1 MAVKIDFPKTL
12 TKAEFLERPNR
23 FVIHCRLPDTGE
35 EVAAHLADSGRLTEL
50 LAPGAAVWLLES
62 GNPNRK
68 TKWSAVLC
76 ENEEKNGLV
85 SINTSYPNKLVEKA
99 LQAGV
104 LEEFSG
110 WSYKQA
116 EFKLGGSRWDFL
128 LENGEGRQLLL
139 EVKSVTLAYSGRG
152 LFPDA
157 VTARGT
163 KHVRELT
170 KYAKDSRYET
180 AIFFVAQRE
189 DIESVSPAAHIDAAF
204 AEALREAEQAGV
216 RLLARTCRVSLE
228 GIEMG
233 RAIPVVV

>member
-1 MAVKIDFPKTL
+1 MSVKISFPKVL
-12 TKAEFLERPNR
+12 KKAVFLDRPNR
-23 FVIHCRLPDTGE
+23 FVIHCRLADTGE
-35 EVAAHLADSGRLTEL
+35 KVAAHLADSGRLKEL
-50 LAPGAAVWLLES
+50 LVPGVGVWLLES
-62 GNPNRK
+62 DNASRK

-99 LQAGV
+99 LRLGV
-104 LEEFSG
+104 LDEFSG

-116 EFKLGGSRWDFL
+116 EFKLGDSRWDFL
-128 LENGEGRQLLL
+128 LENEEGRQLLL
-139 EVKSVTLAYSGRG
+139 EVKSVTLADSGQG

-157 VTARGT
+157 VTTRGT
-163 KHVRELT
+163 RHVRELT
-170 KYAKDSRYET
+170 QYLKDSRYET
-180 AIFFVAQRE
+180 AILFVAQRE
-189 DIESVSPAAHIDAAF
+189 DIESVSPAVHIDAAF
-204 AEALREAEQAGV
+204 AEALREAEKAGV